1 MFILSRIAMRV
12 LLLTVTLGVI
22 LPSTSN
28 GFTINTRSN
37 RVATLSSY
45 QHEQQYQRQNS
56 ILKMG
61 DDAVKV
67 EVVTDDDDDEE
78 EVEPGKL
85 RVSEIKAELDMR
97 GIDYVDC
104 FDKESLAQRLEEARA
119 TGKANPKIIDNFNKQ
134 KLEETFNEQKLEVK
148 DEDIDRIKAND
159 GTLPGGMDPEMFKS
173 LVGNPEIMA
182 LMQSPK
188 MQDAMKLMMGGGPQD
203 LEKAMA
209 DDPELLELVQKLN
222 SIMSDTLK

>member
-1 MFILSRIAMRV
+1 
-12 LLLTVTLGVI
+12 
-22 LPSTSN
+22 
-28 GFTINTRSN
+28 
-37 RVATLSSY
+37 
-45 QHEQQYQRQNS
+45 
-56 ILKMG
+56 MG

-148 DEDIDRIKAND
+148 DEDIDRIK
-159 GTLPGGMDPEMFKS
+159 L
-173 LVGNPEIMA
+173 
-182 LMQSPK
+182 
-188 MQDAMKLMMGGGPQD
+188 
-203 LEKAMA
+203 
-209 DDPELLELVQKLN
+209 
-222 SIMSDTLK
+222 

>member
-12 LLLTVTLGVI
+12 LLLTVTLAVI

-67 EVVTDDDDDEE
+67 EVVG
-78 EVEPGKL
+78 VFIL
-85 RVSEIKAELDMR
+85 FAAS
-97 GIDYVDC
+97 
-104 FDKESLAQRLEEARA
+104 
-119 TGKANPKIIDNFNKQ
+119 
-134 KLEETFNEQKLEVK
+134 
-148 DEDIDRIKAND
+148 
-159 GTLPGGMDPEMFKS
+159 KS
-173 LVGNPEIMA
+173 
-182 LMQSPK
+182 
-188 MQDAMKLMMGGGPQD
+188 
-203 LEKAMA
+203 
-209 DDPELLELVQKLN
+209 
-222 SIMSDTLK
+222 